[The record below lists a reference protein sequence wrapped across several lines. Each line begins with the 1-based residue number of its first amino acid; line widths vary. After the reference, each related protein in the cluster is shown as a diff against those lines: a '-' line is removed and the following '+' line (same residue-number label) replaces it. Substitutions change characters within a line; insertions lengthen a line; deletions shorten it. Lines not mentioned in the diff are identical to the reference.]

1 MKPRMFAG
9 MIAVSALA
17 IVGCAGQS
25 KGPARYEIKVSEEGY
40 VPAHVKA
47 HVGQDVVLVFT
58 RTTDA
63 TCGTEVIVPSVN
75 DTVPLPLNKPVEV
88 RLVAS
93 QKGEISFHC
102 GMKML
107 EGSVQVD

>member
-1 MKPRMFAG
+1 MKPRIFAALLLVALV
-9 MIAVSALA
+9 AV
-17 IVGCAGQS
+17 VGCASQS
-25 KGPARYEIKVSEEGY
+25 KGPARYNIKVSEEGY
-40 VPAHVKA
+40 VPAHVKV
-47 HVGQDVVLVFT
+47 HQGQEVVLVFT

-93 QKGEISFHC
+93 EKGEIPFHC